1 MRRPCFVEGGDVGLA
16 CIANTTTTEVG
27 YSGGGTTNIN
37 SNNMM
42 MNGSFFSRS
51 RKSSSYRS
59 LSSLSSSSSSNSN
72 TSSPRS
78 TRFYESRC
86 KEPQLPHFLETCF
99 LCKKTIGENRDI
111 FMYRGDTPF
120 CSEECREE
128 QMEIDELKEKNW
140 KFSASIKSYRNDKQ
154 TKSTPNK
161 SQNYQARTSTV
172 AAA

>member
-1 MRRPCFVEGGDVGLA
+1 MRRPCFVEGGGDVGLA
-16 CIANTTTTEVG
+16 CIANTTTEVG
-27 YSGGGTTNIN
+27 YSGGTTTNN
-37 SNNMM
+37 SP
-42 MNGSFFSRS
+42 FFSRS

-59 LSSLSSSSSSNSN
+59 LSSLSSSSSSSSSNSN

-99 LCKKTIGENRDI
+99 LCKKSIGDNKDI

-140 KFSASIKSYRNDKQ
+140 KFSSSIKSYRNDKQ
-154 TKSTPNK
+154 TTKSTSNK
-161 SQNYQARTSTV
+161 SQNYQTRTSTV